1 MARSRPQKPVIAVIG
16 ATGTGKSQLA
26 VEIAR
31 RFNGE
36 IINSDA
42 MQLYEGLPV
51 ITNKITDE
59 EMKGVPHH
67 LLGAISHNE
76 ETWTVTEFVKRALHV
91 IKDIHSQGKLPVVVG
106 GTHYYVQSLLFNDT
120 LADGPGDSEDQ
131 KQDNANGEAYPILD
145 EPTEV
150 ILAKLREVDPVMADR
165 WHPNDRRKIQRSLE
179 IWLKTGKPASQ
190 MYEEQSLRKQSSG
203 TGDGEAEK
211 QRPAVTARFPAL
223 VFWVHAANE
232 SLRARLDAR
241 VEKMLANGLL
251 SEVDELDRFL
261 QSRESEG
268 TQVDRTRGIWVSIGY
283 KEFEAY
289 QRTLAIGSAGEKELE
304 KLRTQAIE
312 QVQAGTRQYAKR
324 QIRWIRIKLLN
335 ALANA
340 NSTKSLYLLDG
351 SDLSQWHDSVES
363 PALNLAGKFLDGE
376 PLPEPQNLSNAA
388 AEMLAPK
395 REYDLSERRD
405 LWQRKTCETCNT
417 VAVTEADWN
426 KHIQSRGHKI
436 REKKRR
442 QRQETSTENSKKKP
456 NIQDAGPED
465 PLGDIESAMA
475 ALDDLVNGQK

>member
-1 MARSRPQKPVIAVIG
+1 MAPLQPQKPVVAVIG

-36 IINSDA
+36 VINSDA

-51 ITNKITDE
+51 ITNKVTPE
-59 EMKGVPHH
+59 EMKGIPHH
-67 LLGAISHNE
+67 LLGTIGHHE
-76 ETWTVTEFVKRALHV
+76 ETWTVTEFVKKALGV
-91 IKDIHSQGKLPVVVG
+91 IDDIHSRGKLPILVG
-106 GTHYYVQSLLFNDT
+106 GTHYYIQSLLFKES
-120 LADGPGDSEDQ
+120 LADGAQNPAAQTKENGGSEM
-131 KQDNANGEAYPILD
+131 YPILE

-190 MYEEQSLRKQSSG
+190 MYEEQSLRKQPSSAA
-203 TGDGEAEK
+203 EAAETERDTLSET
-211 QRPAVTARFPAL
+211 QRFPAVL
-223 VFWVHAANE
+223 FWVHAANE
-232 SLRARLDAR
+232 PLRVRLDAR

-251 SEVDELDRFL
+251 SEVDTLDRFL
-261 QSRESEG
+261 QQRESEG
-268 TQVDRTRGIWVSIGY
+268 KPVDRTRGIWVSIGY

-289 QRTLAIGSAGEKELE
+289 QRALKSGTADEKELE
-304 KLRTQAIE
+304 KLKSLAIE

-324 QIRWIRIKLLN
+324 QIRWIRIKLLH

-340 NSTKSLYLLDG
+340 NASNSLYLLDG
-351 SDLSQWHDSVES
+351 SDLSRWRETVES
-363 PALNLAGKFLDGE
+363 PALDLAAKFLEGE
-376 PLPEPQNLSNAA
+376 SLPEPQSISEAA
-388 AEMLAPK
+388 ADMLTPK

-417 VAVTEADWN
+417 VAVTESDWN

-442 QRQETSTENSKKKP
+442 QRLLAGAEYPKKQAADRKSEIPVGDVEST
-456 NIQDAGPED
+456 
-465 PLGDIESAMA
+465 MA
-475 ALDDLVNGQK
+475 AFDDLVNDRK

>member
-1 MARSRPQKPVIAVIG
+1 MARCQPQKPVIAVIG

-26 VEIAR
+26 VELAC

-51 ITNKITDE
+51 ITNKITQE
-59 EMKGVPHH
+59 EMKAVPHH
-67 LLGAISHNE
+67 LLGTITHSE
-76 ETWTVTEFVKRALHV
+76 DTWTVTEFVKRALTV
-91 IKDIHSQGKLPVVVG
+91 VDDIHSRGKLPIIVG
-106 GTHYYVQSLLFNDT
+106 GTHYYIQSLLFKES
-120 LADGPGDSEDQ
+120 LADGAQQPEEAKPENADSE
-131 KQDNANGEAYPILD
+131 KYPILE

-150 ILAKLREVDPVMADR
+150 ILAQLREVDPVMADR

-190 MYEEQSLRKQSSG
+190 LYEEQQSLRKQPADG
-203 TGDGEAEK
+203 TEEGAATGT
-211 QRPAVTARFPAL
+211 QRFPAL
-223 VFWVHAANE
+223 LFWVHAANE
-232 SLRARLDAR
+232 PLRARLDAR

-261 QSRESEG
+261 QQRESEG
-268 TQVDRTRGIWVSIGY
+268 HPVDRTRGIWVSIGY

-289 QRTLAIGSAGEKELE
+289 QRALTASSADDKELA

-324 QIRWIRIKLLN
+324 QLRWIRIKLMN

-340 NSTKSLYLLDG
+340 NAMKSLYLLDG
-351 SDLSQWHDSVES
+351 SDLSRWQETVEA
-363 PALNLAGKFLDGE
+363 PALDVAAKFLDGE
-376 PLPEPQNLSNAA
+376 PLPEPQSISEAA
-388 AEMLAPK
+388 AEMLTPK

-405 LWQRKTCETCNT
+405 MWQRRTCETCNT
-417 VAVTEADWN
+417 VAVTESDWN
-426 KHIQSRGHKI
+426 KHVQSRGHKV

-442 QRQETSTENSKKKP
+442 QKQAAGVDRPEKQPKEPKEEKDTLAGDVESTMTAFDE
-456 NIQDAGPED
+456 
-465 PLGDIESAMA
+465 
-475 ALDDLVNGQK
+475 LVNDQK